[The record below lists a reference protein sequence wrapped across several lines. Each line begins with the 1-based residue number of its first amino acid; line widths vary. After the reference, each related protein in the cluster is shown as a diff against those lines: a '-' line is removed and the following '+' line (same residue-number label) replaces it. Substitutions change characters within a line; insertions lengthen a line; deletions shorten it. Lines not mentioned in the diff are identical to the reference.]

1 MTKYGQDYFEWQR
14 RIGEFGGQAN
24 AFKFIDHC
32 NENLVTLDFGCG
44 GGYLLANLPAKRRIG
59 VEVNEFAR
67 EMATANGIEVFDS
80 AAPLEDGSIDLIVSN
95 HALEHCRYPLGELK
109 ALYQKLA
116 DGGTAVFAVPC
127 ETVKNVYKEDDV
139 NQHLYSWSP
148 QALGNLF
155 QEAGVLRAEI
165 RAVAAQVAAEIPQ
178 DRQGARL
185 ARIPPDL
192 PGICENFDRRVSGH
206 LRGSETILGLLGSA
220 GC

>member
-1 MTKYGQDYFEWQR
+1 MTKYGRDYFEWQR

-24 AFKFIDHC
+24 AFKFIHHC
-32 NENLVTLDFGCG
+32 NEGLVTLDFGCG

-80 AAPLEDGSIDLIVSN
+80 AEALEDGSVDLIVSN

-127 ETVKNVYKEDDV
+127 ETVKNFYKEDDV

-155 QEAGVLRAEI
+155 QEAGFFVLKSEPLLHKWPPKYRKIVKALGWPAFHRI
-165 RAVAAQVAAEIPQ
+165 CRMY
-178 DRQGARL
+178 
-185 ARIPPDL
+185 ARISTDVSQV
-192 PGICENFDRRVSGH
+192 ICVAQKRS
-206 LRGSETILGLLGSA
+206 
-220 GC
+220 